1 VGETRTQVAIVGAG
15 PAGLMLA
22 LLLHARGIDSVVLE
36 RRDREY
42 VEGRVRAG
50 LLEQNAV
57 DLMRELGVAAELDAK
72 GLPHDGV
79 YLRWQGETLHIP
91 MTELTGR
98 AITIYGQQQVVRDLI
113 DACAERGV
121 EVRFEV
127 EDVAAHDLT
136 GAPHITFAG
145 EGGEERLDCQLI
157 AGCDGFHGVCRPTI
171 PDGVL
176 SEYEYVYPFSW
187 LGILAEA
194 APTTDE
200 LIYAWH
206 ERGFSLYS
214 MRSPEISRLYL
225 QVPADEEIEAWPDE
239 RIWEE
244 LQTRLGVDGWR
255 VGEGKIFDKGVTPM
269 RSFVC
274 EPMQHGRLFLA
285 GDAAHIVPPT
295 GAKGLNLAVN
305 DVRLLARAMDAH
317 FREGDD
323 TLLDRYSTDALRR
336 VWRAQDFS
344 NYMTQLLHRLDDG
357 EPFQARLQLSRLEQ
371 LKRSEA
377 ARRNLAENYVGLPA
391 TDDF

>member
-1 VGETRTQVAIVGAG
+1 MKTQVGIVGAG
-15 PAGLMLA
+15 PAGLTLA
-22 LLLHARGIDSVVLE
+22 LLLHARGIESVVLE
-36 RRDREY
+36 RRDRSY

-50 LLEQNAV
+50 LLEQNTV
-57 DLMRELGVAAELDAK
+57 DLMRDLGVADRLDRD

-79 YLRWQGETLHIP
+79 HLRWQGNTLHIP

-98 AITIYGQQQVVRDLI
+98 TITIYGQQQVVGDLI

-127 EDVAAHDLT
+127 SGVAVHGLDSD
-136 GAPHITFAG
+136 APSITFSGSA
-145 EGGEERLDCQLI
+145 GEERLECDLI
-157 AGCDGFHGVCRPTI
+157 AGCDGFHGVCRPSI
-171 PDGVL
+171 PAGVL
-176 SEYEYVYPFSW
+176 KEYGYTYPFGW

-225 QVPADEEIEAWPDE
+225 QVPADEDIAGWPDG

-244 LQTRLGVDGWR
+244 LQARLGVEGWR
-255 VGEGKIFDKGVTPM
+255 VGEGKIFDKGITPM

-274 EPMQHGRLFLA
+274 EPMRFGRLFLA

-305 DVRLLARAMDAH
+305 DVRLLAAAMDAH
-317 FREGDD
+317 LARGDD
-323 TLLDRYSTDALRR
+323 SLLERYSTDALRR

-344 NYMTQLLHRLDDG
+344 NFMTQLLHRLDDG
-357 EPFQARLQLSRLEQ
+357 EPFGARLQLSRLEQ
-371 LKRSEA
+371 LRRSEA

-391 TDDF
+391 TPDF

>member
-1 VGETRTQVAIVGAG
+1 MAMRTRVGIVGAG

-22 LLLHARGIDSVVLE
+22 LLLHREGIESVVLE

-42 VEGRVRAG
+42 IEGRVRAG
-50 LLEQNAV
+50 LLEQNTV
-57 DLMRELGVAAELDAK
+57 DLMRHLDVAAGLDRD

-79 YLRWQGETLHIP
+79 YLRWHGETLQVP

-98 AITIYGQQQVVRDLI
+98 TITIYGQQQVVRDLI

-121 EVRFEV
+121 EVRFEID
-127 EDVAAHDLT
+127 DVAVHGLDSDRPSISFKDA
-136 GAPHITFAG
+136 A
-145 EGGEERLDCQLI
+145 GEERLDCDLI
-157 AGCDGFHGVCRPTI
+157 AGCDGFHGVCRPAI
-171 PDGVL
+171 PAGVL
-176 SEYEYVYPFSW
+176 TEYEYTYPFGW

-225 QVPADEEIEAWPDE
+225 QVPAEEDIADWPDE
-239 RIWEE
+239 RIWAE
-244 LQTRLGVDGWR
+244 LQTRLGVDGWQ
-255 VGEGKIFDKGVTPM
+255 VGEGPIFDKGVTPM

-274 EPMQHGRLFLA
+274 EPMQFGKLFLA
-285 GDAAHIVPPT
+285 GDSAHIVPPT

-305 DVRLLARAMDAH
+305 DVRLLAAAMTSH
-317 FREGDD
+317 FAAGDD
-323 TLLDRYSTDALRR
+323 SLLERYSEDALRR

-344 NYMTQLLHRLDDG
+344 NFMTQLLHQMDDG
-357 EPFQARLQLSRLEQ
+357 
-371 LKRSEA
+371 K
-377 ARRNLAENYVGLPA
+377 NLAENYVGLPA
-391 TDDF
+391 AVDF